1 MREKRNEKRRLLSNI
16 RAQQV
21 VLDAG
26 FDLLRRRLQVLSD
39 LEAEP
44 DFEHGG
50 VALADALEEG
60 GGAALG
66 AELAEDREGAVCGG
80 GFSVVCVSN
89 FKKKT
94 MGEGEGRNDDESGE
108 ERNAREKLTS

>member
-80 GFSVVCVSN
+80 GGFSVVCVSN
-89 FKKKT
+89 FKKKNH
-94 MGEGEGRNDDESGE
+94 GGGGGKE
-108 ERNAREKLTS
+108 